1 MGVVRRTVLQG
12 IAAAAAGPAWAQTAS
27 TATPHVPATPAHR
40 RILIKGGHVA
50 TLDESIGE
58 LAGGDVL
65 IDGTT
70 IAAIGKNV
78 EAADAEIIDARAAL
92 VLPGLIDTHRHTWET
107 VTRSLISEGDLAVY
121 IKLFA
126 QTLGPHYRAE
136 DVYIGNLLGALGALS
151 SGITTML
158 DWSHIMNTPAHAD
171 AAIHGLADSGI
182 RGVFAYGSSMVRG
195 NVPAE
200 ANEKRVVDVRRVQR
214 QYFASD
220 DQLLTLA
227 IAAAG
232 DAIADIKLAR
242 EIGVRI
248 TMHVTQAGTVA
259 ALNAAGML
267 GPDITYVHTV
277 GIESTDEELQMIADH
292 GGTIS
297 TSSATEMMSGHG
309 FPSAQRWLRHGLRP
323 SFSVDNET
331 RVPSDLFL
339 QMRALIIADHQ
350 LETDRVRRE
359 GGRPTL
365 IPIRDVLEFAT
376 IEGARATGLDRKTG
390 TLSVGKR
397 ADIIVVDLDDIAL
410 IPNTDPVASF
420 VLRAQ
425 PANVSWVL
433 VDGKVKK
440 RAGKLVGV
448 DYARIHALVQESHA
462 YLMGLFNSAGLDIR
476 KG

>member
-1 MGVVRRTVLQG
+1 
-12 IAAAAAGPAWAQTAS
+12 
-27 TATPHVPATPAHR
+27 
-40 RILIKGGHVA
+40 
-50 TLDESIGE
+50 
-58 LAGGDVL
+58 
-65 IDGTT
+65 
-70 IAAIGKNV
+70 
-78 EAADAEIIDARAAL
+78 
-92 VLPGLIDTHRHTWET
+92 
-107 VTRSLISEGDLAVY
+107 
-121 IKLFA
+121 
-126 QTLGPHYRAE
+126 
-136 DVYIGNLLGALGALS
+136 
-151 SGITTML
+151 
-158 DWSHIMNTPAHAD
+158 
-171 AAIHGLADSGI
+171 
-182 RGVFAYGSSMVRG
+182 
-195 NVPAE
+195 
-200 ANEKRVVDVRRVQR
+200 
-214 QYFASD
+214 
-220 DQLLTLA
+220 
-227 IAAAG
+227 
-232 DAIADIKLAR
+232 
-242 EIGVRI
+242 
-248 TMHVTQAGTVA
+248 
-259 ALNAAGML
+259 
-267 GPDITYVHTV
+267 
-277 GIESTDEELQMIADH
+277 MIADH

-339 QMRALIIADHQ
+339 QMRALVIVDHQ

-359 GGRPTL
+359 GRRPTL